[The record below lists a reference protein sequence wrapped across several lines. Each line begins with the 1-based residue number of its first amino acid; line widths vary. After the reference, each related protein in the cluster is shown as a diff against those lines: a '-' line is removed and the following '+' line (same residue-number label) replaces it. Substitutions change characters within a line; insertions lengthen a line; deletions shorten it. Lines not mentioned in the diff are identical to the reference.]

1 MLPCC
6 CVACGVHLRLLVGA
20 FCCVIHVSACSRL
33 GGVGPLH
40 GGAPYLNMAE
50 YVVSSLLRPDGT
62 VQTTSQVTLD
72 HLPNFING
80 NEMQL
85 FVQTHGL
92 VHQHNVQAHSS
103 SRDVPALSSST
114 NVRAVRNH
122 AIGRRSRSPRSRR
135 SRVKLTPGPQGMFED
150 EEDWGEW
157 KGDGHRAHDD
167 QRRPRSPTLP
177 PAHLRVPVNQ
187 IELLHLPVR
196 QQALGSHRFTLRTG
210 CRIEEIAILIDGVLY
225 YPLPCIAT

>member
-1 MLPCC
+1 M
-6 CVACGVHLRLLVGA
+6 
-20 FCCVIHVSACSRL
+20 
-33 GGVGPLH
+33 
-40 GGAPYLNMAE
+40 NMAE

-62 VQTTSQVTLD
+62 VQTTGQVTLD

-103 SRDVPALSSST
+103 SRDVQALSSST

-122 AIGRRSRSPRSRR
+122 AITRRSRSPVARR
-135 SRVKLTPGPQGMFED
+135 SRVKLTPGPHGISED

-157 KGDGHRAHDD
+157 TRDG
-167 QRRPRSPTLP
+167 RRR
-177 PAHLRVPVNQ
+177 
-187 IELLHLPVR
+187 LLTS
-196 QQALGSHRFTLRTG
+196 G
-210 CRIEEIAILIDGVLY
+210 
-225 YPLPCIAT
+225 YP

>member
-1 MLPCC
+1 
-6 CVACGVHLRLLVGA
+6 
-20 FCCVIHVSACSRL
+20 
-33 GGVGPLH
+33 
-40 GGAPYLNMAE
+40 MAE

-92 VHQHNVQAHSS
+92 VHLRNVQAHSS
-103 SRDVPALSSST
+103 SRDVQALSSST
-114 NVRAVRNH
+114 NVRAVRDH
-122 AIGRRSRSPRSRR
+122 AITRRSRCPVSRR
-135 SRVKLTPGPQGMFED
+135 SRVRLTPGPHGISED

-157 KGDGHRAHDD
+157 TRDGRRAHDD
-167 QRRPRSPTLP
+167 QKRPRSPSIP
-177 PAHLRVPVNQ
+177 PAHLRAPANQ

-196 QQALGSHRFTLRTG
+196 QQVPSLGSHRFTLRTG
-210 CRIEEIAILIDGVLY
+210 CRIEEIAILIDDVLY
-225 YPLPCIAT
+225 YTLPCIATLAFS

>member
-1 MLPCC
+1 M
-6 CVACGVHLRLLVGA
+6 
-20 FCCVIHVSACSRL
+20 
-33 GGVGPLH
+33 H

-103 SRDVPALSSST
+103 SRDVQALSSST

-122 AIGRRSRSPRSRR
+122 AIGRRSRSPVSRR
-135 SRVKLTPGPQGMFED
+135 SRVKLTPGPQGC
-150 EEDWGEW
+150 
-157 KGDGHRAHDD
+157 
-167 QRRPRSPTLP
+167 
-177 PAHLRVPVNQ
+177 LRMK
-187 IELLHLPVR
+187 
-196 QQALGSHRFTLRTG
+196 RTG
-210 CRIEEIAILIDGVLY
+210 ENGPAMVVALMMIRGDLDRRHCRLLTSG
-225 YPLPCIAT
+225 YP

>member
-1 MLPCC
+1 MCPSCI
-6 CVACGVHLRLLVGA
+6 G
-20 FCCVIHVSACSRL
+20 SRL
-33 GGVGPLH
+33 GCVGLLH

-103 SRDVPALSSST
+103 SRDVQALSSST
-114 NVRAVRNH
+114 NVRAVR
-122 AIGRRSRSPRSRR
+122 
-135 SRVKLTPGPQGMFED
+135 K
-150 EEDWGEW
+150 GEW
-157 KGDGHRAHDD
+157 TRDGRRAHDD
-167 QRRPRSPTLP
+167 QSL
-177 PAHLRVPVNQ
+177 
-187 IELLHLPVR
+187 
-196 QQALGSHRFTLRTG
+196 SK
-210 CRIEEIAILIDGVLY
+210 
-225 YPLPCIAT
+225 

>member
-1 MLPCC
+1 M
-6 CVACGVHLRLLVGA
+6 
-20 FCCVIHVSACSRL
+20 
-33 GGVGPLH
+33 H

-92 VHQHNVQAHSS
+92 VHRHNVQAHSS
-103 SRDVPALSSST
+103 SRDVQALSSST

-122 AIGRRSRSPRSRR
+122 AIGRRSRSPVSRR
-135 SRVKLTPGPQGMFED
+135 SRVKLTPGPQGMSED
-150 EEDWGEW
+150 EEDWGKW
-157 KGDGHRAHDD
+157 KGDGRRAHDD
-167 QRRPRSPTLP
+167 ERRPRSPSLP

-196 QQALGSHRFTLRTG
+196 QQVPALGSHRFTLRTG
-210 CRIEEIAILIDGVLY
+210 CRIEEIAIRIDDVLY
-225 YPLPCIAT
+225 YTLPCIATLVFPEPDKWKKSWETVYRSLMRIATTSSRMSSG